1 MLTEKWRAQEFG
13 EVTARSVYLN
23 HAGVGPAPAR
33 VVRAVEEAIQL
44 AARDPLGFFMDGVLP
59 KRESARARMA
69 RLMGAPPVDLAL
81 TKNTGHGLA
90 LVADALRL
98 DAGDN
103 VVSIDC
109 EYPSV
114 VYPWYA
120 QADRGIE
127 TRLVKTRA
135 GGTFT
140 LDDIEARMDA
150 RTRVVTLSWVQFGTG
165 FRADLAAIAHL
176 AHERGAIIIVD
187 VIQGLGA
194 FPMNAAEWGLDIV
207 ATGVHKWL
215 LAPGGTGGLY
225 IAPPLLDRMRL
236 VNMGALSVVDV
247 PKFDP
252 LDFSPKPNAQRYEE
266 GTPNGLGLW
275 GLDAALSLIEEVRV
289 ETIAPRVLALT
300 ALGASL
306 LERKGY
312 QVLSPREDDQRAG
325 LLMFRHLDK
334 PNEEALEALT
344 RASVAAAVRGGNL
357 RFSPHFY
364 NTEDEMARA
373 VDALP

>member
-103 VVSIDC
+103 VVSVDC

-140 LDDIEARMDA
+140 LDDIDAQMDA

-252 LDFSPKPNAQRYEE
+252 LNFSPKPNTQRYEE

-275 GLDAALSLIEEVRV
+275 GLDAALSLIEEVQV

-325 LLMFRHLDK
+325 LLMFRHPNR

-344 RASVAAAVRGGNL
+344 RAKVAAAVRGGNL